1 MKAKAGRR
9 PRQAVTATQLDDL
22 AERLEVRIAKLKAI
36 KAGMKQTHQKNVKMS
51 LETALELVAQ
61 LNGICREGLDHLR
74 KNSPVGEPR
83 PWDKWDD

>member
-9 PRQAVTATQLDDL
+9 PRQAVTVAQLDDL
-22 AERLEVRIAKLKAI
+22 AERLEARINKLKAI
-36 KAGMKQTHQKNVKMS
+36 KAGMKVTHQKNVKMS

-61 LNGICREGLDHLR
+61 LNNICREGLDHLR
-74 KNSPVGEPR
+74 KATPPGEPR